1 MKIRNIVLA
10 IIIVLINVMAW
21 IAILNSATFDVTT
34 EVIKLSI
41 TDLLLIIAVAP
52 QPSLHKVESY

>member
-10 IIIVLINVMAW
+10 IIIVLIDAMALAC
-21 IAILNSATFDVTT
+21 IAHTACDVTT

-41 TDLLLIIAVAP
+41 TNLLLIIAVTP
-52 QPSLHKVESY
+52 QPSLQKVESY

>member
-21 IAILNSATFDVTT
+21 VSILHTVTFDVTT

-52 QPSLHKVESY
+52 QPSLQKEESY

>member
-21 IAILNSATFDVTT
+21 IAILNSSTFDVTT

-52 QPSLHKVESY
+52 QPSLQKVESY